1 MPASLTQPYIMKCFI
16 IICFYSIVATSIF
29 GQTKPLLFF
38 DTTDNNKQ
46 FNNNKYY
53 SKTDFSIVDTLSLW
67 NYKLDT
73 TFKGSERDSL
83 KPFAQIIFWRTK
95 PVYDKKYKESW
106 TPYIVFELYNSND
119 SAFCY
124 DKSNRR
130 RFLSSCVPPNVGG
143 DIIFID
149 KFIFINSDVCLNCER
164 DDTNVDYCRPI
175 INYVFS
181 KVDKTKITTL
191 ESILKQ
197 FVIKEVKLQR
207 NENRKAIN
215 ND

>member
-1 MPASLTQPYIMKCFI
+1 MKCFI
-16 IICFYSIVATSIF
+16 IVYFYSIITVSLF
-29 GQTKPLLFF
+29 GQTSPLLFF
-38 DTTDNNKQ
+38 DTTNNNRQ

-67 NYKLDT
+67 NFKLDS
-73 TFKGSERDSL
+73 TFKVREMYFL

-95 PVYDKKYKESW
+95 PVYDRKYKESW
-106 TPYIVFELYNSND
+106 TPYIAFEIYNSND
-119 SAFCY
+119 STYCY
-124 DKSNRR
+124 DKSNRS

-164 DDTNVDYCRPI
+164 DDTKVDYCRPV

-197 FVIKEVKLQR
+197 FIIKEGKLQP
-207 NENRKAIN
+207 NEK
-215 ND
+215 